1 MNTDQLISTDLNT
14 FIEHL
19 AKFDA
24 DACEW
29 HARRIIDKLG
39 SPTSF
44 EKYLYELTGVAV
56 KLDGPDEEKIMQYY
70 RETKQLFPGISPDD
84 DILGRLTSLMLQM
97 MVKRLKKSL
106 DKLR

>member
-1 MNTDQLISTDLNT
+1 MNTDQLISTDPNT
-14 FIEHL
+14 FIEHV

-44 EKYLYELTGVAV
+44 EKYLYELTGIAV
-56 KLDGPDEEKIMQYY
+56 KFDGPDDEKITQYY
-70 RETKQLFPGISPDD
+70 RETKQLFPGISPED
-84 DILGRLTSLMLQM
+84 DILGRLTGLMLQM
-97 MVKRLKKSL
+97 MAKRLKG
-106 DKLR
+106 KLL